1 MIVVLIFICCWNVQT
16 AFSQGL
22 SKYYSH
28 LLHCLNSQ
36 KIIFLAEVLTKTPIP
51 KNVTEGSRVQFHCA
65 TLYANVIVSLIVPG
79 VTTEEVTENGGQ
91 TTSVTFTAT
100 AERNGTDVVCL
111 AGGEFTGG
119 YIESTARLLVQGDV
133 RNEEHQN
140 TQSTDF
146 S

>member
-1 MIVVLIFICCWNVQT
+1 M
-16 AFSQGL
+16 
-22 SKYYSH
+22 
-28 LLHCLNSQ
+28 
-36 KIIFLAEVLTKTPIP
+36 TKTPIS
-51 KNVTEGSRVQFHCA
+51 KNVTEDSRVQFHCA
-65 TLYANVIVSLIVPG
+65 TQYANVIVSLTVPG

-100 AERNGTDVVCL
+100 AERNGTDVVCS

-140 TQSTDF
+140 TQSIDF